1 MIHLSFKHA
10 CSIHVFAYFCA
21 MRNSVGI
28 IIFSVCFLFSCQS
41 KIDKELAQ
49 IAPFEKFFAPL
60 VVFDSLPKNAD
71 SLLYQFAK
79 SHPKHHKSEIYS
91 YYATVIL
98 EKRKL
103 GLKAAEVAEFY
114 VDHYT
119 VDKQRRMEQAMVAAH
134 YYEVHQVLDK
144 ALKHYEILNK
154 EYEGQEVGKQ
164 AEKMIFFIKKGITT
178 PEQQLEYML
187 KQDSLKNIKP

>member
-1 MIHLSFKHA
+1 
-10 CSIHVFAYFCA
+10 
-21 MRNSVGI
+21 MRNSLVVI
-28 IIFSVCFLFSCQS
+28 VLSICFLFSCQS
-41 KIDKELAQ
+41 KIDEELGQ
-49 IAPFEKFFAPL
+49 ITPFEKFLAPNM
-60 VVFDSLPKNAD
+60 VFDSLPGNAD

-79 SHPKHHKSEIYS
+79 SHPKHHKSEIYA
-91 YYATVIL
+91 YYSTIIL
-98 EKRKL
+98 EKRKR

-134 YYEVHQVLDK
+134 YYEVHGVLDK

-164 AEKMIFFIKKGITT
+164 AERMIFFIKKGIVT
-178 PEQQLEYML
+178 PEDQLEYML
-187 KQDSLKNIKP
+187 KQDSLNPTKSPF